1 MTAIPDAQ
9 TARRPRNLL
18 ILWVSLGM
26 AGALFLC
33 AALYFLFSSNPIIV
47 EYRELV
53 RFYSS
58 RREVKH
64 FLARWGAY
72 APIIFI
78 ILQALQV
85 VLAPIPGQATG
96 FVGGVLF
103 GTWLGFIYS
112 TIGQTLGSAVA
123 FGLGRWL
130 GLPLVRRLV
139 SQEVYHKF
147 DFLARTGGE
156 LITLVL
162 FLMPGF
168 PKDYLCFLLG
178 VSPMPFGTFLIIT
191 TFGRMPGTWLLS
203 IQGAKVG
210 TGYYAEFVVFLTVAA
225 AAILLGYIYRD
236 TIFHWIRRRH
246 EAEMVKDQQDRLSL

>member
-1 MTAIPDAQ
+1 MTGSPDTQ
-9 TARRPRNLL
+9 TKRRPRSLTA
-18 ILWVSLGM
+18 LWVSLGV
-26 AGALFLC
+26 AGLLLLS
-33 AALYFLFSSNPIIV
+33 AALYLLISTNPIIV
-47 EYRELV
+47 KYRELA

-58 RREVKH
+58 RKEIKH
-64 FLARWGAY
+64 LLARSGAY
-72 APIIFI
+72 APIVFI

-103 GTWLGFIYS
+103 GTWLGFTYS
-112 TIGQTLGSAVA
+112 SIGQTLGSAVA

-139 SQEVYHKF
+139 SEEVYHKF

-210 TGYYAEFVVFLTVAA
+210 SGYYTEFVVFLTIAA

-246 EAEMVKDQQDRLSL
+246 EAKVVKNQRDRLSL